1 MAGISSYGAYIPFYR
16 LSRAEIAR
24 AWDAP
29 PMPGERAIASFDE
42 DSLTMGVEAALDCT
56 KEVAKESIDG
66 LFFAS
71 TSSPYKDKQS
81 AATIAMV
88 LGLSENTITMDFGG
102 SFRSGTNALR
112 AAVDMVKSGSAKN
125 ILVIASELRLA
136 YPSGPFE
143 MNFGDG
149 AVAVLVSDTDVVAE
163 IENYYSVFEELQDIW
178 RSDHDT
184 FTRSAEDRFIID
196 EGFNRIV
203 PKAVSGAMKKFN
215 LTQKDFTH
223 CVLYIPNQRQV
234 SGLDR
239 KSVV

>member
-1 MAGISSYGAYIPFYR
+1 MAGISAYGAYIPFHR

-24 AWDAP
+24 AWEAP
-29 PMPGERAIASFDE
+29 AVPGERAIASYDE

-56 KEVAKESIDG
+56 KEVAKESIDA
-66 LFFAS
+66 LLFAS

-88 LGLSENTITMDFGG
+88 LGLSESTVTMDFGG

-112 AAVDMVKSGSAKN
+112 AALDMVKSGSAKHV
-125 ILVIASELRLA
+125 LVVASELRLA

-149 AVAVLVSDTDVVAE
+149 AVAVLVSDTNVIAE
-163 IENYYSVFEELQDIW
+163 IENAYSVFEELQDIW
-178 RSDHDT
+178 RSDRDV
-184 FTRSAEDRFIID
+184 FARSAEDRFVVE

-203 PKAVSGAMKKFN
+203 PRAVSDALKKFN
-215 LTQKDFTH
+215 LTQ
-223 CVLYIPNQRQV
+223 
-234 SGLDR
+234 
-239 KSVV
+239 